1 MPACLLPVPGAFK
14 TQPSGIA
21 RINSIRVVG
30 SSPPQCH
37 QISSSSCDNGFGAEN
52 NFGGIYDFGAKN
64 VDEST
69 LDIVNV
75 NKKWSAVPEINRYFL
90 HES

>member
-1 MPACLLPVPGAFK
+1 MPACLLPVPAAFK

-37 QISSSSCDNGFGAEN
+37 QMSSPSCDNGFGAEI
-52 NFGGIYDFGAKN
+52 NFVAKN

-69 LDIVNV
+69 LDLANV
-75 NKKWSAVPEINRYFL
+75 NKKWRAVPEINRYFL
-90 HES
+90 HESLK